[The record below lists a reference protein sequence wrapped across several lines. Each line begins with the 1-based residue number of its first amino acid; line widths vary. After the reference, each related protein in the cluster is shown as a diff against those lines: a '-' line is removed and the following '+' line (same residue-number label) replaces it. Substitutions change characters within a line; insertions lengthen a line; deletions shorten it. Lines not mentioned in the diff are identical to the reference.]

1 MARKKDERS
10 IVREMQNALDEKDL
24 RELQNVKLKKEKEV
38 AEEIADITTKANKE
52 LVDSIRDINDKA
64 SVLGVNVNFN
74 RPNCPNYNNMKEC
87 GTCTNFFDCYQHRQR
102 PTYEPM
108 VEKVVKEPKKE
119 VVDPDVHPV
128 GCHCERCCPNPNP
141 TWFEQHRNGL
151 LAAALCMI
159 MLVLAIGWSPSG
171 ATFQAIQEN
180 YVNLLVD
187 FFKMALLGGAGFI
200 IFNIFRTK
208 K

>member
-1 MARKKDERS
+1 MAKKKNDRTL
-10 IVREMQNALDEKDL
+10 VREMQDALDEKDL
-24 RELQNVKLKKEKEV
+24 RELQNIKLRKEKEV
-38 AEEIADITTKANKE
+38 AEEIADITTQANKE

-87 GTCTNFFDCYQHRQR
+87 STCANFFNCYEHKQQ
-102 PTYEPM
+102 PVFKPM
-108 VEKVVKEPKKE
+108 VEEPEPEKE
-119 VVDPDVHPV
+119 VVDPDAHPV

-141 TWFEQHRNGL
+141 TWVEQHRNGL

-171 ATFQAIQEN
+171 ATFEAIQEN

-187 FFKMALLGGAGFI
+187 FFKMALLCGAGFI
-200 IFNIFRTK
+200 MYNIFKTK

>member
-1 MARKKDERS
+1 MAKKKDERS
-10 IVREMQNALDEKDL
+10 IVREMQDALDEKDL
-24 RELQNVKLKKEKEV
+24 RELQNIKLKKEKEV
-38 AEEIADITTKANKE
+38 AEEIADITTQANKE

-87 GTCTNFFDCYQHRQR
+87 GTCANFFNCYQHKQQQ
-102 PTYEPM
+102 PVYQP
-108 VEKVVKEPKKE
+108 KVDEPKKEVE

-171 ATFQAIQEN
+171 ATFEAIQEN

-200 IFNIFRTK
+200 MYNIFKTK

>member
-1 MARKKDERS
+1 MAKKKNDRTL
-10 IVREMQNALDEKDL
+10 VREMQDALDEKDL
-24 RELQNVKLKKEKEV
+24 RELQNIKLRKEKEV
-38 AEEIADITTKANKE
+38 AEEIADITTQANKE

-64 SVLGVNVNFN
+64 SGVNVNFN

-87 GTCTNFFDCYQHRQR
+87 STCANFFNCYEHKQQ
-102 PTYEPM
+102 PVFKPM
-108 VEKVVKEPKKE
+108 VEEPEPEKE
-119 VVDPDVHPV
+119 VVDPDAHPV

-141 TWFEQHRNGL
+141 TWVEQHRNGL

-171 ATFQAIQEN
+171 ATFEAIQEN

-200 IFNIFRTK
+200 MYNIFKTK

>member
-1 MARKKDERS
+1 MAKKKNDRTL
-10 IVREMQNALDEKDL
+10 VREMQDALDEKDL
-24 RELQNVKLKKEKEV
+24 RELQNIKLRKEKEV
-38 AEEIADITTKANKE
+38 AEEIADITTQANKE

-87 GTCTNFFDCYQHRQR
+87 STCANFFNCYEHKQQ
-102 PTYEPM
+102 PVFKPM
-108 VEKVVKEPKKE
+108 VEEPEPEKE
-119 VVDPDVHPV
+119 VVDPDAHPV
-128 GCHCERCCPNPNP
+128 GCHCDRCCPNPNP
-141 TWFEQHRNGL
+141 TWVEQHRNGL

-171 ATFQAIQEN
+171 ATFEAIQEN

-200 IFNIFRTK
+200 MYNIFKNK